1 MPSFRLLM
9 PFSTLFFLAACEK
22 KPAPLPPLPVAPTP
36 AVRVEAP
43 PQKERLSVN
52 DAMTVN
58 EVAFAMRAGGND
70 AELVAEIVRRGLVM
84 SYSVGWLAP
93 AEKLLLSIPPETAR
107 ALPQRLQQLIGY
119 QIHRP
124 NLGWVE
130 GRDPIEW
137 LRGEMGDL
145 APAGDNLTPPQAAA
159 LAQLA
164 LK

>member
-70 AELVAEIVRRGLVM
+70 AELVAEIVRRGLVDKIDEPTAKE
-84 SYSVGWLAP
+84 LAASGASP
-93 AEKLLLSIPPETAR
+93 AVLAALRDPRNILTAAEKAR
-107 ALPQRLQQLIGY
+107 YNER
-119 QIHRP
+119 
-124 NLGWVE
+124 
-130 GRDPIEW
+130 
-137 LRGEMGDL
+137 
-145 APAGDNLTPPQAAA
+145 AARRTN
-159 LAQLA
+159 AQV
-164 LK
+164 KR